1 MEVQPARSNTIKS
14 PIRTKRTSKIIP
26 RTLESTTS
34 NLINKVKSSGHPS
47 IRLHLTA
54 RSPDIPSCPTEQDF
68 EYKPLIRKAIFKD
81 LMKDPISPIKNRK
94 FTVPS
99 MSENDFQD
107 INQLIR
113 IIDNKKGKICS

>member
-1 MEVQPARSNTIKS
+1 MEVQSARSNAVKS
-14 PIRTKRTSKIIP
+14 PIRTKRTSKITP
-26 RTLESTTS
+26 RNLESTTS
-34 NLINKVKSSGHPS
+34 NLNSKVKSSVCPS

-94 FTVPS
+94 CTVPS

-113 IIDNKKGKICS
+113 IIDNRKNKICS